1 MAPVNLVGRRK
12 RTITAELTFDETEDS
27 PVLFLSGHAD
37 FGHGQVCRVDI
48 RWDGQ
53 SSLTVPPSEDRVRF
67 EYYLRN
73 DDGDYVE
80 KSGAREEY
88 EHDSQVEGF
97 VSKGEH
103 AQIVVLPDWMEALVG
118 ERISVNDLGTGSL
131 SVRFIP
137 AYEAGYRRG
146 TTRISTQP
154 RRLAGSW
161 RRRPRTTSS
170 SARVVLPDGSRRSWA
185 ASLARAGWTSTA
197 PTSAG
202 YRPADRAI
210 RHSLSRTQSCKRDP
224 FRYASGA
231 LALLCS
237 AGHGMSDAQLK

>member
-12 RTITAELTFDETEDS
+12 RTITAELTFDETDDS
-27 PVLFLSGHAD
+27 PVLFLFGHAD

-118 ERISVNDLGTGSL
+118 ERISVNDLGTGFL

-137 AYEAGYRRG
+137 AYEAGYRG
-146 TTRISTQP
+146 DDPNIHTAEALGWQLAQEAADDVFISAGGFTR
-154 RRLAGSW
+154 READELGRLAGEGRLDEHRAYVRW
-161 RRRPRTTSS
+161 VQAGRP
-170 SARVVLPDGSRRSWA
+170 G
-185 ASLARAGWTSTA
+185 
-197 PTSAG
+197 
-202 YRPADRAI
+202 
-210 RHSLSRTQSCKRDP
+210 DP
-224 FRYASGA
+224 PFT
-231 LALLCS
+231 L
-237 AGHGMSDAQLK
+237 